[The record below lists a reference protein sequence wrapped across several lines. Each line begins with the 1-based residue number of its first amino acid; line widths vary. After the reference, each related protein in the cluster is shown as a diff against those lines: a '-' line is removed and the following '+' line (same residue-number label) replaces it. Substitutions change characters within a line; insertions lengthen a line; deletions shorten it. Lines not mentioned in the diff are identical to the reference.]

1 MLTFFTY
8 WYFFIKIIQK
18 KYKIYILDCNKL
30 YILHKYLDI

>member
-18 KYKIYILDCNKL
+18 YYKIYILDSDKVYM
-30 YILHKYLDI
+30 YINF